1 MTIKNQIKSFTAK
14 PTKDEVSKFFIFM
27 GGISG
32 AAASVDDTDVSL
44 VSRITQDEVS
54 IVVPRV
60 NWSYNSEYEPY
71 YIGSLGDRSYV
82 YNNVSDIVYLCVG
95 KNQSTGLVG
104 ENTFPSTQQ
113 PTHTNGIQLYSDGY
127 VWMAMYKIDFALS
140 KFLTET
146 VMPVSSLYDYTTQVT
161 SGSYSSKYNSLCSHG
176 AGVTGSCYFYYN
188 QDTIDPLT
196 SVVLKKGELVSCV
209 GSSNWTCSVCHSV
222 GDMLGYKSI
231 HIDYLNSSSAIVR
244 NPIDELVSNLS
255 SIDVNNRYYIQY
267 NNYLYGQNLNGGIVY
282 LQLDVSSL
290 SIEDRIVTVQKPEI
304 TILDPLGIGAAANI
318 ETYYDIRR
326 NAFIANGIT
335 LRSAGTNFVNPHF
348 SIPNAASTNLQHAIN
363 AVLMPDLS
371 DPSTFLPTPRIS
383 IIKQLSANDISGSS
397 ILTKQ
402 TVFSK
407 VGIVKNLTTTSGV
420 DPTINLQPNESD
432 NGRMTTLITL
442 DANIEFVI
450 IPGGGAISSPVVPD
464 IEVGEI
470 FVDDTA
476 GTTTVT
482 IKTNDAT
489 ATQSDYSSALVAV
502 EVNYDEGGVAASST
516 LEIAGVDE
524 LLFNVL
530 AGANY
535 IKIGEDTFQVSDII
549 EPKYELNNVEY
560 VSTKILSNNISFDTT
575 TGSDSSAK
583 LSFLI

>member
-14 PTKDEVSKFFIFM
+14 PTKDEVTKFFIFM

-54 IVVPRV
+54 TVVPRV

-71 YIGSLGDRSYV
+71 YVGSLGDRSYV
-82 YNNVSDIVYLCVG
+82 YNNVSDIIYLCIG
-95 KNQSTGLVG
+95 KNQPTGLIG
-104 ENTFPSTQQ
+104 EVRFPSTQQ

-127 VWMAMYKIDFALS
+127 AWMAMYKMDLTLS

-146 VMPVSSLYDYTTQVT
+146 VLPVNSLYDYTTQVT

-196 SVVLKKGELVSCV
+196 SVVHSKGDLVSGV
-209 GSSNWTCSVCHSV
+209 GSSSWTCSTCHSI

-231 HIDYLNSSSAIVR
+231 HIDYLNSSSAIIR
-244 NPIDELVSNLS
+244 NPIDELVANLS
-255 SIDVNNRYYIQY
+255 SMDVNNRYYIHY
-267 NNYLYGQNLNGGIVY
+267 NNYLYGQNLNSGIVY
-282 LQLDVSSL
+282 LHLDVSSL
-290 SIEDRIVTVQKPEI
+290 SIEDRIVQTQKPEI
-304 TILDPLGIGAAANI
+304 TILDPLGIGAYANI

-335 LRSAGTNFVNPHF
+335 LRSSGTNFLNPHF
-348 SIPNAASTNLQHAIN
+348 TIPDAVSTNLQHAIN
-363 AVLMPDLS
+363 AVLIPDLS
-371 DPSTFLPTPRIS
+371 DPSVFLPTPRIS
-383 IIKQLSANDISGSS
+383 IIKQLSATDLTDQS
-397 ILTKQ
+397 IATKQ

-407 VGIVKNLTTTSGV
+407 VGIVKNITTNGV
-420 DPTINLQPNESD
+420 DPTINLQPNQSD
-432 NGRMTTLITL
+432 NGRMTTIITL
-442 DANIEFVI
+442 DAITGLFEPI
-450 IPGGGAISSPVVPD
+450 VPD
-464 IEVGEI
+464 INAGEI
-470 FVDDTA
+470 FVDDST
-476 GTTTVT
+476 GTTTIT
-482 IKTNDAT
+482 IKTDDAT
-489 ATQSDYSSALVAV
+489 ATQADYSSALVAI
-502 EVNYDEGGVAASST
+502 EVNYDETDTAVSST

-530 AGANY
+530 TGADY
-535 IKIGEDTFQVSDII
+535 IKIGNDTFTVNDVI

-560 VSTKILSNNISFDTT
+560 VSTKILSKNISFDTT

>member
-14 PTKDEVSKFFIFM
+14 PTKNEVTKFFVFM

-44 VSRITQDEVS
+44 VSRITNDEVS
-54 IVVPRV
+54 TVVPRV
-60 NWSYNSEYEPY
+60 NWSYNSNYEPY
-71 YIGSLGDRSYV
+71 YVSSLGDRSYV
-82 YNNVSDIVYLCVG
+82 YNNITDMVYLCVG
-95 KNQSTGLVG
+95 KNQPSGLIG
-104 ENTFPSTQQ
+104 ESKFPSTQQ
-113 PTHTNGIQLYSDGY
+113 PTHVNGIQVYSDGY
-127 VWMAMYKIDFALS
+127 AWMAMYKVDFTLS

-176 AGVTGSCYFYYN
+176 AGTTGSCYFYYN

-196 SVVLKKGELVSCV
+196 SVVHSKGDLVSGV
-209 GSSNWTCSVCHSV
+209 GSSDWTCSVCHSV

-231 HIDYLNSSSAIVR
+231 HIDYLNSSSSIIR
-244 NPIDELVSNLS
+244 NPIDELVANLG
-255 SIDVNNRYYIQY
+255 SIDVNSRYYIQY
-267 NNYLYGQNLNGGIVY
+267 NNYSYAQNLNGGIVY
-282 LQLDVSSL
+282 LHLDVSSL

-335 LRSAGTNFVNPHF
+335 LRSAGTNFENPHF
-348 SIPNAASTNLQHAIN
+348 SIPNAASTKLQHAIS

-383 IIKQLSANDISGSS
+383 IIKQLSATDLTAAS
-397 ILTKQ
+397 IETNQ

-407 VGIVKNLTTTSGV
+407 VGILKNLTTTDGV

-432 NGRMTTLITL
+432 NGRMTTRITL
-442 DANIEFVI
+442 DANIEFVV
-450 IPGGGAISSPVVPD
+450 IPGGGAISAPYVPNL
-464 IEVGEI
+464 EVGEI
-470 FVDDTA
+470 FVDNAA
-476 GTTTVT
+476 GTTKVK
-482 IKTNDAT
+482 IKTDDAT

-502 EVNYDEGGVAASST
+502 KVNYDAGGIAESST
-516 LEIAGVDE
+516 LEIAGADE
-524 LLFNVL
+524 LLFGVL
-530 AGANY
+530 TSVDEIEIDN
-535 IKIGEDTFQVSDII
+535 DTFVVSNISN
-549 EPKYELNNVEY
+549 PKYELNNVEY

>member
-14 PTKDEVSKFFIFM
+14 TTKDEVSKFFIFM

-32 AAASVDDTDVSL
+32 AAASVDDTDISL

-54 IVVPRV
+54 TVVPRV

-71 YIGSLGDRSYV
+71 YVSSLGDRSYV

-95 KNQSTGLVG
+95 KNQSTGLIG
-104 ENTFPSTQQ
+104 ENPFPSTQQ

-127 VWMAMYKIDFALS
+127 AWMAMYKIDFALS

-161 SGSYSSKYNSLCSHG
+161 SGSYSSKYNSLCSNG

-196 SVVLKKGELVSCV
+196 SVVRSKGDLVSGV
-209 GSSNWTCSVCHSV
+209 GSSDWTCSVCHSI

-244 NPIDELVSNLS
+244 NPIDELVSNLG

-290 SIEDRIVTVQKPEI
+290 SIEDRIVTTEKPEI
-304 TILDPLGIGAAANI
+304 TFLDPLGIGAAGNI

-335 LRSAGTNFVNPHF
+335 LRSAGTNFENPHF
-348 SIPNAASTNLQHAIN
+348 SIPNAVSTNLQHAIS

-397 ILTKQ
+397 ILSKQ

-407 VGIVKNLTTTSGV
+407 VGIVKNITTTNGV

-442 DANIEFVI
+442 DA
-450 IPGGGAISSPVVPD
+450 ISGFGSPVVPN

-470 FVDDTA
+470 FVDNTA
-476 GTTTVT
+476 GTTTIT

-502 EVNYDEGGVAASST
+502 KVNYDETETAVSST
-516 LEIAGVDE
+516 LEIAGADE
-524 LLFNVL
+524 LLFSVL
-530 AGANY
+530 TTADQ
-535 IKIGEDTFQVSDII
+535 IKIGSDTFVVSGISN
-549 EPKYELNNVEY
+549 PKYELNNIEY

>member
-14 PTKDEVSKFFIFM
+14 STKEEVTKFFVFM

-32 AAASVDDTDVSL
+32 SAASVDDTDITL
-44 VSRITQDEVS
+44 VSRITEDEVS
-54 IVVPRV
+54 VVVPRV

-71 YIGSLGDRSYV
+71 YVGSLGDRSYV
-82 YNNVSDIVYLCVG
+82 YNNLSDMVYLCIG
-95 KNQSTGLVG
+95 KNQPTGLVG
-104 ENTFPSTQQ
+104 ETSFPSTQQ
-113 PTHTNGIQLYSDGY
+113 PTHTNGIQVYSDGY
-127 VWMAMYKIDFALS
+127 AWMAVYKVDFTSS

-146 VMPVSSLYDYTTQVT
+146 VLPISSLYDYTTQIT

-176 AGVTGSCYFYYN
+176 AGATGSCYFYYN

-196 SVVLKKGELVSCV
+196 SVVLKKGELVSGV

-231 HIDYLNSSSAIVR
+231 HIDYLNSQSSIIR
-244 NPIDELVSNLS
+244 NPIDELVANLG
-255 SIDVNNRYYIQY
+255 SIDVNNRYYIHY

-282 LQLDVSSL
+282 LQLDVSNL
-290 SIEDRIVTVQKPEI
+290 SIEDRIVTTQKPEI

-335 LRSAGTNFVNPHF
+335 LRSAGTNFENPHF
-348 SIPNAASTNLQHAIN
+348 SIPNAISTKLQHAIS

-383 IIKQLSANDISGSS
+383 IIKQFSANDISGSS
-397 ILTKQ
+397 ILSNQ

-442 DANIEFVI
+442 DANIEFVV
-450 IPGGGAISSPVVPD
+450 IPGGGAISAPYVPNL
-464 IEVGEI
+464 EVGEI
-470 FVDDTA
+470 FVENAA
-476 GTTTVT
+476 GTTTVK

-489 ATQSDYSSALVAV
+489 ATQSDYDSALVAV
-502 EVNYDEGGVAASST
+502 KVNYDEAGILLSST
-516 LEIAGVDE
+516 LEIAGADE
-524 LLFNVL
+524 LLFDVL
-530 AGANY
+530 TAADQ
-535 IKIGEDTFQVSDII
+535 IEIDDDTFVISDISN
-549 EPKYELNNVEY
+549 PKYELNNIEY

>member
-14 PTKDEVSKFFIFM
+14 PTKDEVTKFFIFM

-54 IVVPRV
+54 TVVPRV

-71 YIGSLGDRSYV
+71 YVGSLGDQSYV

-95 KNQSTGLVG
+95 KNQSTGLIG
-104 ENTFPSTQQ
+104 ENPFPSTQQ

-127 VWMAMYKIDFALS
+127 AWMAMYKLDFALS

-188 QDTIDPLT
+188 QDTIDPLNT
-196 SVVLKKGELVSCV
+196 NDGSPIVLKKGDLVSGV
-209 GSSNWTCSVCHSV
+209 GSSNWTCSVCHSI

-244 NPIDELVSNLS
+244 NPIDELVANLG

-290 SIEDRIVTVQKPEI
+290 SIEDRIVKTQKPEI
-304 TILDPLGIGAAANI
+304 TFLDPLGIGAAGNI

-348 SIPNAASTNLQHAIN
+348 SIPNAASTKLQHAIN

-383 IIKQLSANDISGSS
+383 IIKQLSATDLTGAS
-397 ILTKQ
+397 IETKQ

-407 VGIVKNLTTTSGV
+407 VGIVKNLTTTNGV

-442 DANIEFVI
+442 DAKTGFAAPIL
-450 IPGGGAISSPVVPD
+450 PD
-464 IEVGEI
+464 IEAGEI
-470 FVDDTA
+470 FVDNTA
-476 GTTTVT
+476 GTTTIT

-502 EVNYDEGGVAASST
+502 EVNYDETETAVSST

-530 AGANY
+530 TGADY
-535 IKIGEDTFQVSDII
+535 VKIGNDTFTVSDII

>member
-14 PTKDEVSKFFIFM
+14 PTKNEVTKFFVFM

-44 VSRITQDEVS
+44 VSRITNDEVS
-54 IVVPRV
+54 TVVPRV
-60 NWSYNSEYEPY
+60 NWSYNSNYEPY
-71 YIGSLGDRSYV
+71 YVGSLGDRSYV
-82 YNNVSDIVYLCVG
+82 YNNVTDVVYLCVG
-95 KNQSTGLVG
+95 KNQPSGLIG
-104 ENTFPSTQQ
+104 ESKFPSTQQ
-113 PTHTNGIQLYSDGY
+113 PTHVNGIQVYSDGY
-127 VWMAMYKIDFALS
+127 SWMAMYKVDFTLS

-176 AGVTGSCYFYYN
+176 AGTTGSCYFYYN

-196 SVVLKKGELVSCV
+196 SVVHSKGDLVSGV
-209 GSSNWTCSVCHSV
+209 GSSDWTCSVCHSV

-231 HIDYLNSSSAIVR
+231 HIDYLNSSSSIIR
-244 NPIDELVSNLS
+244 NPIDELVANLG
-255 SIDVNNRYYIQY
+255 SIDVNSRYYIQY
-267 NNYLYGQNLNGGIVY
+267 NNYSYAQNLNGGIVY
-282 LQLDVSSL
+282 LHLDVSDL
-290 SIEDRIVTVQKPEI
+290 SIEDRIVRTKKPEI
-304 TILDPLGIGAAANI
+304 TILDPLGIGAEANI

-335 LRSAGTNFVNPHF
+335 LRSAGTSFVNPHF
-348 SIPNAASTNLQHAIN
+348 SIPDATSTNLQHAIN
-363 AVLMPDLS
+363 AVLMPDIA
-371 DPSTFLPTPRIS
+371 DPSTFLPTPKIS
-383 IIKQLSANDISGSS
+383 IIKQLTASDIQGGD

-407 VGIVKNLTTTSGV
+407 VGIVKNITTGNGI
-420 DPTINLQPNESD
+420 DPTINLQPNEID
-432 NGRMTTLITL
+432 NGRMTALITL
-442 DANIEFVI
+442 DAIETFFEPI
-450 IPGGGAISSPVVPD
+450 LPD
-464 IEVGEI
+464 VEAGEI
-470 FVDDTA
+470 FVDNSLSQ
-476 GTTTVT
+476 TVIK

-489 ATQSDYSSALVAV
+489 ATESDYSSALVAV
-502 EVNYDEGGVAASST
+502 EVNYDGGGNAISST

-530 AGANY
+530 TGADQ
-535 IKIGEDTFQVSDII
+535 IIIGDDTFTVSDVI

-560 VSTKILSNNISFDTT
+560 VSTKILSNNIVFDNS

>member
-14 PTKDEVSKFFIFM
+14 TTKDEVSKFFIFM

-32 AAASVDDTDVSL
+32 AAASVDDTDISL

-54 IVVPRV
+54 TVVPRV

-71 YIGSLGDRSYV
+71 YVGSLGDRSYV

-95 KNQSTGLVG
+95 KNQSTGLIG
-104 ENTFPSTQQ
+104 ENPFPSTQQ

-127 VWMAMYKIDFALS
+127 AWMAMYKIDFALS

-196 SVVLKKGELVSCV
+196 SVVLKKGDLVSGV
-209 GSSNWTCSVCHSV
+209 GSSDWTCSVCHSV

-244 NPIDELVSNLS
+244 NPIDELVSNLGS
-255 SIDVNNRYYIQY
+255 MDVNNRYYIHY

-335 LRSAGTNFVNPHF
+335 LRSAGANFVNPHF
-348 SIPNAASTNLQHAIN
+348 SIPTAVSTKLQHAIN

-383 IIKQLSANDISGSS
+383 IIKQLSATDLTAAS
-397 ILTKQ
+397 IETNQ

-407 VGIVKNLTTTSGV
+407 VGIVKNLKTTSGV

-442 DANIEFVI
+442 DANIEFVV
-450 IPGGGAISSPVVPD
+450 IPGGGAISAAVVPN

-470 FVDDTA
+470 FVDNTA
-476 GTTTVT
+476 GTTTIK

-489 ATQSDYSSALVAV
+489 ATQSDYNSALVAV
-502 EVNYDEGGVAASST
+502 KVNYDEGGIAESST
-516 LEIAGVDE
+516 LEIAGADE

-530 AGANY
+530 TAADQ
-535 IKIGEDTFQVSDII
+535 IEIDDDTFVVSGISN
-549 EPKYELNNVEY
+549 PKYELNNVEY